1 MKLTILEEKEAPLL
15 LRKRVSFEVDNEN
28 QKTPSE
34 ADIKKVIADRMKVGE
49 ETVAIRHIYQK
60 YGVCKAKVIAHVYK
74 NADELKKVEMINKKQ
89 KKKEEK
95 PKGKE

>member
-15 LRKRVSFEVDNEN
+15 LRKRISFEVDNEN

-34 ADIKKVIADRMKVGE
+34 IDIKKVIADKMKVNE

-60 YGVCKAKVIAHVYK
+60 YGVCKTKVIAHVYK

-89 KKKEEK
+89 KKEEK